1 MSTWNDLVNA
11 ALIGTAKKTVPAD
24 AFFPDVNAL
33 LQHNNSTDN
42 ETLFL
47 RGLAL
52 SSVYRRSGVVP
63 EDYGTAAYYSC
74 PPDQTPECS
83 DRASVL
89 LQTLLNDKAHT
100 LVHFWLD
107 QCNARKLRVPYRVLP
122 GLLDMAAAYPE
133 LRKAMLAA
141 GGTTAGWLAGFNS
154 AWEFA
159 RTGTDYNTWHH
170 GKPAERLA
178 FITAL
183 RENTNPDEARELIKA
198 TWDQENENTKKSFLK
213 IFQYNL
219 SEKDLPWLES
229 LLKTEKVAVRKIV
242 YDYLRR
248 FATSSIV
255 QQYVQIARAVF
266 VITKGSSL
274 LNKKVAIDIYPPKI
288 TDSEIFESGIPKQST
303 NADASNEQAMFEEL
317 IKNIPPSIWATEAG
331 LHHELLLA
339 ALASHRK
346 HKRLID
352 CMLHAAV
359 QFGDLEWLS
368 AFGRFRGAQY
378 VNQLAQLLPDAER
391 MSYCMIHFN
400 KNEIEVLNVLKHTRL
415 EFTIEQ
421 ARNILRFTS
430 KNPYQYKRD
439 FYADMIWQ
447 FPEEIRFELG
457 AFGPDNNN
465 AGYYWNTLREEIEKL
480 LATKEQI
487 VKSFNT

>member
-11 ALIGTAKKTVPAD
+11 AMIGTAKKTVPAD
-24 AFFPDVNAL
+24 AFFPEVNDL
-33 LQHNNSTDN
+33 LQHDNSADN

-63 EDYGTAAYYSC
+63 DNYGTAAYFSC
-74 PPDQTPECS
+74 PPDNTAESS

-107 QCNARKLRVPYRVLP
+107 QCAAKKLRVPFRVLP
-122 GLLDMAAAYPE
+122 GLLDMASDFPG

-141 GGTTAGWLAGFNS
+141 GGTTAGWLAGFHS

-159 RTGTDYNTWHH
+159 RTGTNYNTWHH
-170 GKPAERLA
+170 GKPAERLT

-183 RENTNPDEARELIKA
+183 RETTNPDEARELIKA
-198 TWDQENENTKKSFLK
+198 TWDQENENTKKALLK
-213 IFQYNL
+213 VMYHNL
-219 SEKDLPWLES
+219 GEKDLPWLES
-229 LLKTEKVAVRKIV
+229 LLKTEKIALRKIV
-242 YDYLRR
+242 YEYLRR

-255 QQYVQIARAVF
+255 QQYIQIARPVF

-274 LNKKVAIDIYPPKI
+274 LNKKVVIDIYPPKI
-288 TDSEIFESGIPKQST
+288 TDSEIFESGIPKQSKD
-303 NADASNEQAMFEEL
+303 ADTSNEQAMFEEL
-317 IKNIPPSIWATEAG
+317 IKNIPPSMWAREAG
-331 LHHELLLA
+331 LQQEALLE
-339 ALASHRK
+339 ALGSHRK

-359 QFGDLEWLS
+359 QFGDMEWLT
-368 AFGRFRGAQY
+368 AFARYRGDQY
-378 VNQLAQLLPDAER
+378 VNQLALLLPDAER
-391 MSYCMIHFN
+391 MSYCMKHFD
-400 KNEIEVLNVLKHTRL
+400 KNETEVLQVLKNTRHP
-415 EFTIEQ
+415 FTTDQ
-421 ARNILRFTS
+421 ARRILRFTS

-465 AGYYWNTLREEIEKL
+465 AGYYWNTLREELEKL